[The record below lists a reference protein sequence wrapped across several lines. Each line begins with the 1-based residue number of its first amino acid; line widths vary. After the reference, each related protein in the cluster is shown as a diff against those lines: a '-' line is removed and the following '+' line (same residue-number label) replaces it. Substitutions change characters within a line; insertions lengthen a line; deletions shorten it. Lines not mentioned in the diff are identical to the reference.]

1 MKLLF
6 YVHSLT
12 GAGAERVT
20 VNLAN
25 DWAARGQA
33 VTIVTS
39 APQNEDAFA
48 LHPSIVRICL
58 GMSGAGRGLLD
69 GVWRTARRALA
80 LRRVLGEQR
89 PDLAIGVMCIA
100 NVILALASRG
110 HVGVRTIGTE
120 HIFPGSDPLDPFRS
134 AMRRLTYGRLDAVV
148 ALTRECAD
156 WLEANT
162 PARGVRVIPNAV
174 SWPVPA
180 AAPRVDPAQTSGRR
194 RAVAVGRFAPQKGFD
209 RLLTA
214 FGDVA
219 GRHPDWDLAILGEG
233 PDRGVLEAR
242 IREAGLAGR
251 VQLPGWVGNVG
262 EWYERADLF
271 VLSSRYEGFP
281 CALVE
286 AMACG
291 LPAVAFDCDTG
302 PRDIVR
308 DGVDGLLV
316 PPDDVAGLA
325 AALDRLMADAS
336 LRETY
341 GARACDARERF
352 APARIRA
359 SWERLFAELAGP
371 DGRPAADPRE
381 VTR

>member
-25 DWAARGQA
+25 DWAARGQD

-39 APQNEDAFA
+39 APVTEDAFA
-48 LHPSIVRICL
+48 LHPAIARVCL
-58 GMSGAGRGLLD
+58 GISGAGRGLVD
-69 GVWRTARRALA
+69 GVWRTARRAMA
-80 LRRVLGEQR
+80 LRRVLRELR
-89 PDLAIGVMCIA
+89 PDLAIGVMSIS

-110 HVGVRTIGTE
+110 IVGVRTIGTE
-120 HIFPGSDPLDPFRS
+120 HIFPGSDPLDRFRS
-134 AMRRLTYGRLDAVV
+134 AMRRLTYGRLDTVV

-162 PARGVRVIPNAV
+162 SARNVRVIPNAV
-174 SWPVPA
+174 QWPVPA
-180 AAPRVDPAQTSGRR
+180 AAPRVDPAQASGRR
-194 RAVAVGRFAPQKGFD
+194 RVVAVGRLAPQKGFD
-209 RLLTA
+209 RLVGA

-219 GRHPDWDLAILGEG
+219 RRHPDWDLAILGEG
-233 PDRGVLEAR
+233 PDRGALEAR
-242 IREAGLAGR
+242 VREAGLADR
-251 VQLPGWVGNVG
+251 VRMPGWVGNVG

-281 CALVE
+281 CVLVE

-308 DGVDGLLV
+308 DGVDGILV

-325 AALDRLMADAS
+325 AALDRLMDDAD
-336 LRETY
+336 LRTAFA
-341 GARACDARERF
+341 ARARDARERF
-352 APARIRA
+352 APTRIRA
-359 SWERLFAELAGP
+359 SWEQLFDELAGTAGARATERR
-371 DGRPAADPRE
+371 DVAR
-381 VTR
+381 